1 MPLFSAISKFERA
14 YKALMQSIETL
25 LFIEGEVCIFLFFHR
40 QFHRAV
46 EMVTSVTPALL
57 PKT

>member
-14 YKALMQSIETL
+14 YKVMMQSIEAF
-25 LFIEGEVCIFLFFHR
+25 LFIEGAVRIFLFFHR

-46 EMVTSVTPALL
+46 EVVEM
-57 PKT
+57 